1 MFFSCGTMG
10 CDDMLPIDIRLIP
23 DIFSFSHVKGIARV
37 FLMMEVILST
47 LVVVGTVI
55 LVILKIF
62 IN

>member
-1 MFFSCGTMG
+1 MG